1 MTHEING
8 PGDSSRKEYI
18 AFAVGDEDYCV
29 EIDHVREIRR
39 WTPATRLPRS
49 PDFVYGVINLRGA
62 VVPVIDFATRIG
74 KQASEPSERHSIIIV
89 EVGDSLF
96 GLLVD
101 SVADFLTATERD
113 RRPTPGVA
121 SGAADGAQDVVR
133 SLIVIEERMICIV
146 DVFAAVHGAGLP
158 ERTAA

>member
-1 MTHEING
+1 MAAEVNDT
-8 PGDSSRKEYI
+8 GDSSRKEYI

-39 WTPATRLPRS
+39 WSPATRLPRS
-49 PDFVYGVINLRGA
+49 PQFVSGVINLRGA

-74 KQASEPSERHSIIIV
+74 KRPSEPSERHSIIIV

-101 SVADFLTATERD
+101 SVADILTASEKD
-113 RRPTPGVA
+113 RRPTPSVA
-121 SGAADGAQDVVR
+121 AGATEQDVVR
-133 SLIVIEERMICIV
+133 SLIVIDERMICIV
-146 DVFAAVHGAGLP
+146 DVAAAVQGAGLP